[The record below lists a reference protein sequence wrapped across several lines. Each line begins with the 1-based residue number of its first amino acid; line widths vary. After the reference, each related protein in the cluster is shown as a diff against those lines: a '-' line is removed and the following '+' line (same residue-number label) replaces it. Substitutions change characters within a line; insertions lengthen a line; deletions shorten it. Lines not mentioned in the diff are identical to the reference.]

1 MADYSN
7 YPYGRMLKYI
17 ESQSIQRRKD
27 SHLNYILSMEKA
39 ESMAKLIEI
48 YNHTFQYM
56 AILFFGTQRVPD
68 AWYDLKTWGNN
79 KEYLLEELNYFLN
92 ENILHW
98 FERLDNPTNEDSL
111 SAISNLRQAKN
122 TDDIESKLLNLS
134 NPKAYNG
141 VKILI
146 YNRRRLHLLRERSEL
161 LTKPYF
167 INQYLSCAKYLA
179 AHGYLFDIIEISI
192 GEDYN
197 ISYDNLKEQ
206 FQEEIKAQEAEK
218 RAEKKKA
225 TLRTVCFT
233 LFCLILLTIFFIISS
248 YIGGMGLIIIIG
260 WIGMLPK
267 ILLKGKI

>member
-1 MADYSN
+1 MADYSK

-17 ESQSIQRRKD
+17 ESQSIQQKKD
-27 SHLNYILSMEKA
+27 NHLNYILSMEKA
-39 ESMAKLIEI
+39 ESMAKMIEI
-48 YNHTFQYM
+48 YNHTFQYL
-56 AILFFGTQRVPD
+56 AILFFGTQKVPD
-68 AWYDLKTWGNN
+68 GWYDLKTWGND

-134 NPKAYNG
+134 NPEAYNG

-146 YNRRRLHLLRERSEL
+146 NNRRRLHLLRERSEL
-161 LTKPYF
+161 LSKPHLV
-167 INQYLSCAKYLA
+167 NQYLSCAKYLA

-197 ISYDNLKEQ
+197 ISYDNLIKQ
-206 FQEEIKAQEAEK
+206 FQEEIKAQE
-218 RAEKKKA
+218 KKTKPN
-225 TLRTVCFT
+225 TK
-233 LFCLILLTIFFIISS
+233 S
-248 YIGGMGLIIIIG
+248 IIIFILCCIIFIPVMFVVMNYVIKG
-260 WIGMLPK
+260 IILIFCALAVLEMLRR
-267 ILLKGKI
+267 G